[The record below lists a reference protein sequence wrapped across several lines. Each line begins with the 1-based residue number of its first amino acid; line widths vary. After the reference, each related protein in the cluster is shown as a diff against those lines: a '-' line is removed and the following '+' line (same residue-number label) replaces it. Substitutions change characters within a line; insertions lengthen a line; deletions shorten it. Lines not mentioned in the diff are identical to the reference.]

1 MPDENFVPPDLTR
14 PPTPEEAADAYKQL
28 KTQADLEAMLGEV
41 EKLKGGKDILGPD
54 GQAVKSPEERQAAM
68 QARLADYR
76 KQKIRELSSRMES
89 LAKANPEFASCVSLL
104 REANCLINLAFSEMS
119 TIEGVDDELI
129 GFSNEFMQHVTR
141 SDPNDQ
147 LDDLIRRLKR
157 NVIVF
162 LQKKKFRYE
171 KLMNKRKEAIVGLA
185 KLHPDRAP
193 LVVLDCLSDL
203 GMNIPVMPM
212 GMVYP
217 IFSEG
222 FGDDT
227 SAYDDNKHVAS
238 EVYERLRRK
247 GYNSIFLNLKA
258 AKFHTQEE
266 CIPLKWWEGA
276 CDSEKSLAAALDPI
290 LSNRPKTQILI
301 VASLDLTLGEEKRKE
316 ASPKNRQQA
325 LLRIVRWCLDN
336 QVLGLVFSEG
346 TAESRPWLGRSIT
359 LKKGAKPDVD
369 GTELRDAG
377 KPEVVQPDSD
387 RAGPASEGS
396 GKDQG

>member
-41 EKLKGGKDILGPD
+41 EKLKGGKEVLGPD
-54 GQAVKSPEERQAAM
+54 GQAIRSPEERQAAM
-68 QARLADYR
+68 QARLTDYR
-76 KQKIRELSSRMES
+76 KQKIRELSNRMES

-119 TIEGVDDELI
+119 TLEGVDDELI

-171 KLMNKRKEAIVGLA
+171 KLMNKRKEAILGLA
-185 KLHPDRAP
+185 KLHPERAP
-193 LVVLDCLSDL
+193 VVVMTCLSDL

-217 IFSEG
+217 VFSEG
-222 FGDDT
+222 FNTLEEEAVHTVDG
-227 SAYDDNKHVAS
+227 
-238 EVYERLRRK
+238 RLRDK
-247 GYNSIFLNLKA
+247 GYHTILLSTFDVDKA
-258 AKFHTQEE
+258 
-266 CIPLKWWEGA
+266 ISPKWWYGA
-276 CDSEKSLAAALDPI
+276 CDGERTLGEVLDPI
-290 LSNRPKTQILI
+290 LTNRPKSQILI
-301 VASLDLTLGEEKRKE
+301 VSSLDLMLSDEKRQDP
-316 ASPKNRQQA
+316 SPKNRQQA

-369 GTELRDAG
+369 GAELRDAG

-387 RAGPASEGS
+387 RAGPAVEGS